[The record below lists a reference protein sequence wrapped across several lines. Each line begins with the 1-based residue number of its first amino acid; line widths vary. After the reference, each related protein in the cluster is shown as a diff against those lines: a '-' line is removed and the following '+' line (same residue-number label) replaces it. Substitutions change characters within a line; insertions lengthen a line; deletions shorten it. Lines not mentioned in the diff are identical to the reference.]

1 MRSDLDAIL
10 QIYAHAREAMAAA
23 GNPSQWGKAYPPP
36 LLVERDI
43 LANRQFVTLENGR
56 LTGTFAFILGAEPTY
71 AVIDGAWLDDTLPY
85 GTLHRLAAAGG
96 GGHLA
101 DQILA
106 WALERCA
113 SLRVD
118 THADNRAMQHILQKN
133 GFCRCGIIRVED
145 GTARLAYQKLKA

>member
-10 QIYAHAREAMAAA
+10 QIYAHAREVMAAA
-23 GNPSQWGKAYPPP
+23 GNPSQWGGEYPPP
-36 LLVERDI
+36 RLVERDI
-43 LANRQFVTLENGR
+43 LANRQFVVLENGR
-56 LTGTFAFILGAEPTY
+56 LTGTFVFFLGEEPTY
-71 AVIDGAWLDDTLPY
+71 ATIDGAWLDDTLPY
-85 GTLHRLAAAGG
+85 GTLHRVASAGA

-101 DQILA
+101 DRILA

-133 GFCRCGIIRVED
+133 GFCRCGVIQVED